1 MLRRSVWPA
10 HSIQLMRLK
19 KSSWANTCVY
29 KKWKEKWEEA
39 DNLAFTAPRW
49 IKPAFK
55 GTLQHS
61 QLMSCI
67 LDFKRNRSLNT
78 LIGRQSVRVTH
89 RLLKK
94 KLAYE
99 YRYASLNDGD
109 TFREC
114 VVRRF
119 RRCANVYLHKPRQ
132 YSIVFHT
139 PRLYGIAYC
148 S

>member
-10 HSIQLMRLK
+10 HSIHLMRQK
-19 KSSWANTCVY
+19 TSSWTNIY

-55 GTLQHS
+55 ETLQHS

-67 LDFKRNRSLNT
+67 LDFTTNRTSNT
-78 LIGRQSVRVTH
+78 LLARYSVRVKP
-89 RLLKK
+89 RLFNK
-94 KLAYE
+94 KLSSE
-99 YRYASLNDGD
+99 YRYTSLNDGD
-109 TFREC
+109 TFWEW

-119 RRCANVYLHKPRQ
+119 RRCANVYLHKPRE
-132 YSIVFHT
+132 YSIT
-139 PRLYGIAYC
+139 YYKPRLYGIAYC